1 MKKYYLL
8 KYSFQ
13 SSLGGY
19 DEDLGIVDISYDRE
33 DFIERILDALEDKD
47 ITHIND
53 YEVDEFEFDENES
66 MWRIDY
72 EPSGMCMRD
81 SVTYKIVESED

>member
-8 KYSFQ
+8 RYSFQ

-19 DEDLGIVDISYDRE
+19 DEDLGIVDISYNRE

-53 YEVDEFEFDENES
+53 YEVDEFEFDKNES

-72 EPSGMCMRD
+72 ESSGMCMRD

>member
-8 KYSFQ
+8 RHTFR

-19 DEDLGIVDISYDRE
+19 EEDLGIVDISYERE
-33 DFIERILDALEDKD
+33 SLIEFILDALDADD

-53 YEVDEFEFDENES
+53 MEVDEFEFDENES

-72 EPSGMCMRD
+72 EVDGVYMRD
-81 SVTYKIVESED
+81 SATYRIVESED